1 MATQT
6 AAAPARVHEVSFDVI
21 RIMALRSLL
30 RSVAAIAC
38 VLVMYVASH
47 TVPAVKVAVTQNT
60 PSQPTNSI
68 SAYIAEPDYTQ
79 DYVPEKQSD
88 GEFAQI
94 KVGKLVLHYEMV
106 MLFTALVI
114 GIGALV
120 RRVQV
125 REDKLSPGLEP
136 KTKC

>member
-1 MATQT
+1 MPDPAVLDELFRTFAAT
-6 AAAPARVHEVSFDVI
+6 
-21 RIMALRSLL
+21 
-30 RSVAAIAC
+30 AC

-47 TVPAVKVAVTQNT
+47 TVRAVKVAVTRNT
-60 PSQPTNSI
+60 HSLHASSI
-68 SAYIAEPDYTQ
+68 SAFIAEPDYPP

-94 KVGKLVLHYEMV
+94 KVGRLALYYEMV

-125 REDKLSPGLEP
+125 REDKPSPYLEP
-136 KTKC
+136 KTKR